1 MRGMRAPGFEL
12 SKRKGRLLPVALVV
26 LVGWLLALTRFEI
39 TRNWEGHLFRTELE
53 LSSENRVSA
62 VRREVDANV
71 SALKL
76 VQGLAEL
83 PGPLDRDNFQHFA
96 ARIMESNPSL
106 RAVEWAP
113 VVAETER
120 GRFEERLKREGAP
133 WPHISQGRPGT
144 CRPAQARGEH
154 VPVEYLCPLTRGNE
168 FVLGYDMASSVSGRE
183 ALAKSL
189 VDGKPAAMGK
199 LKILEATGDGYA
211 VPVLLAVKRP
221 TSGAGSKAELAGYA
235 IVMVQVED
243 VLERALRYLN
253 PAGIDIQFYDE
264 EAPAGK
270 RLLYFH
276 RSPVED
282 SVVEPLPETAAARPG
297 DLKYQRTLT
306 VGTRKWLVV
315 CTPTLGR
322 LRSRQTWHPWGVLGA
337 GLALT
342 LAVAAAFL
350 LNSRHAGRAER
361 LVAQLT
367 ASNQR
372 LSREVTVRLEAE
384 RDLAMARDQA
394 LEASRL
400 KSQFLANVSHEIRT
414 PLNGVI
420 GFADLLVDTDLT
432 PEQLD
437 YVETV
442 RSSGHWLL
450 TVFNDILDFSKIEAG
465 QLDLAAAPF
474 DLARLIDEV
483 LEGFS
488 ARSAE
493 KGLWLEVKRAPD
505 TPLYVVGDAARI
517 RQILANLVGNA
528 VKFTNQGGVTVS
540 VCLEA
545 LAGQDAMVRFR
556 VQDTGIG
563 IPEEKIGLLF
573 EKFSQV
579 DASHTRRFGG
589 TGLGLAISK
598 QLVELMGGK
607 IGVESRVNQ
616 GTVFCFSLP
625 LTVAARCGEPAGVGD
640 T

>member
-1 MRGMRAPGFEL
+1 
-12 SKRKGRLLPVALVV
+12 
-26 LVGWLLALTRFEI
+26 
-39 TRNWEGHLFRTELE
+39 
-53 LSSENRVSA
+53 
-62 VRREVDANV
+62 
-71 SALKL
+71 
-76 VQGLAEL
+76 
-83 PGPLDRDNFQHFA
+83 
-96 ARIMESNPSL
+96 
-106 RAVEWAP
+106 
-113 VVAETER
+113 
-120 GRFEERLKREGAP
+120 
-133 WPHISQGRPGT
+133 
-144 CRPAQARGEH
+144 
-154 VPVEYLCPLTRGNE
+154 
-168 FVLGYDMASSVSGRE
+168 
-183 ALAKSL
+183 
-189 VDGKPAAMGK
+189 
-199 LKILEATGDGYA
+199 
-211 VPVLLAVKRP
+211 
-221 TSGAGSKAELAGYA
+221 
-235 IVMVQVED
+235 
-243 VLERALRYLN
+243 
-253 PAGIDIQFYDE
+253 
-264 EAPAGK
+264 
-270 RLLYFH
+270 
-276 RSPVED
+276 
-282 SVVEPLPETAAARPG
+282 
-297 DLKYQRTLT
+297 
-306 VGTRKWLVV
+306 
-315 CTPTLGR
+315 
-322 LRSRQTWHPWGVLGA
+322 
-337 GLALT
+337 
-342 LAVAAAFL
+342 
-350 LNSRHAGRAER
+350 
-361 LVAQLT
+361 VAQLT

-372 LSREVTVRLEAE
+372 LSREVAVRLEAE

-474 DLARLIDEV
+474 DLVRLIDEV
-483 LEGFS
+483 LEGF
-488 ARSAE
+488 AAKSAE
-493 KGLWLEVKRAPD
+493 KGLSLEVKRAPD

-545 LAGQDAMVRFR
+545 PAGQDAMVRFR

-563 IPEEKIGLLF
+563 IPEKKIGLLF

-625 LTVAARCGEPAGVGD
+625 LTVAARCG
-640 T
+640 